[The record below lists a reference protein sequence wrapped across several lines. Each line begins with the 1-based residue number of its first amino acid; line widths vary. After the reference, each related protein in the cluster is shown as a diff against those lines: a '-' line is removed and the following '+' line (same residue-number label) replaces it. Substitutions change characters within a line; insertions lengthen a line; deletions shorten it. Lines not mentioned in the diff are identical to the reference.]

1 MPKSL
6 IQIRKSQLITGFGP
20 GSIVNDLEGD
30 GLMILAPRHW
40 SNASR
45 LKSPVQNETLRQKL
59 GAKMLVSIKE
69 AGNEYFPDITAVR
82 MPRWSYCS
90 RCRLMTKQGSFSLR
104 KAKCPNPECSSKN
117 IEVKRVHL

>member
-40 SNASR
+40 SNESR
-45 LKSPVQNETLRQKL
+45 LRAGSPSTYQRGKNV
-59 GAKMLVSIKE
+59 VSASSGK
-69 AGNEYFPDITAVR
+69 AMSSAPA
-82 MPRWSYCS
+82 RW
-90 RCRLMTKQGSFSLR
+90 
-104 KAKCPNPECSSKN
+104 ACSSRWIN
-117 IEVKRVHL
+117 RSTTDSRGSVALIGPSWPAATVRWRGGRS